1 MTLMVFNNTLF
12 SGNFYSRLR
21 NWCYELSSFF
31 DVLLLVRPCRHWKKQ
46 LCSAPQGCH
55 LRGDLRTR

>member
-21 NWCYELSSFF
+21 NWCYELLSSLTSFCWS
-31 DVLLLVRPCRHWKKQ
+31 DLAGTGRTSSAQ
-46 LCSAPQGCH
+46 LH
-55 LRGDLRTR
+55 RGATYVGT